1 MKVLK
6 LIFFFLFILKNSA
19 TGQIVTPSLD
29 ASVLSLMPAS
39 AGWRDETNFNG
50 SFESFTES
58 DFEGYESTA
67 SDVSYMVSSKL
78 LYNLYQESFS
88 STTTINRKYS
98 SLFSDLDEK
107 SKNAK
112 TKFNLAMGFGQPL
125 AGNAHRFFVGV
136 SYSSGRI
143 DKDEST
149 TTYTQECKS
158 YTYYSWGKSCSGGWT
173 YVSVEGKPSEINIIE
188 TGFGLGVSYNV
199 WQMLYVSYGVQ
210 QTTTTDGETFLK
222 DTEAEGG
229 GNNYRYLGNTW
240 LDKFY
245 GFSIKSTK
253 PGVPKFRLE
262 WSYIQSPGATNV
274 SSGNSDGAIEKTNE
288 HYQYEVQIRNMEFS
302 PTNLNNWIFFIHLK
316 QNKIFETFTTGSGTF
331 DDMTDEQISSGF
343 YWSYPG
349 QAGLAVG
356 LRYIDSKRY
365 LNTTD
370 GAALATKYQV
380 SSGKGNRISVDYRF

>member
-112 TKFNLAMGFGQPL
+112 TKFNVAMGFGQPL
-125 AGNAHRFFVGV
+125 AGNAHRIFVGV

-210 QTTTTDGETFLK
+210 QTTTTDGEAFLK
-222 DTEAEGG
+222 DAEAEGG